1 MRDNDIE
8 AMLRSKLSPEG
19 RQLLA
24 EVERRVEHGDD
35 AATPEDLIGDL
46 LPRLEALSDRD
57 SEIVVRI
64 LGARILAQ
72 DAQLAEAVAE
82 ASETE
87 QLAEAVAEAS
97 EAEQLLTAMHR
108 AAELEGV
115 DVRTLTVGEALAI
128 LERHGEA

>member
-82 ASETE
+82 ASE
-87 QLAEAVAEAS
+87 
-97 EAEQLLTAMHR
+97 AEQLLTAMHR